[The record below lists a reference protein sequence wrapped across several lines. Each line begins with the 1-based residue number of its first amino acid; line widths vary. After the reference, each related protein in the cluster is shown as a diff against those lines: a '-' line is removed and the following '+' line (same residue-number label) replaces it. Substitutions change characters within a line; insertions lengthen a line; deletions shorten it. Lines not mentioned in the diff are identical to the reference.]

1 MVAYKRA
8 KRGGEEDDDE
18 KEQVK
23 LGRAS
28 WLALQEERRGKGRGL
43 DELGQLEHRGKG
55 V

>member
-1 MVAYKRA
+1 MAYKRA

-28 WLALQEERRGKGRGL
+28 WHALERRGKGRGL